1 MSAGPVG
8 RRWCPELTHGLSTE
22 TTVAEPAPRCPS
34 LTIEGWGVASLDL
47 ERTWT
52 SYGDSIPDR
61 VFLFRSTG
69 CWSLLVLRLTDR
81 DEPKGRVARANV
93 SLRRFDSTNE
103 LQGHVDQAYTAGSWF
118 ELAEAGRHEPELFV
132 PWLSERVA
140 RDFDRASVVDNDLA
154 FCVGPSGA
162 PQPGPG
168 RRSMDWRQRAINA
181 VSIRLAELG
190 FEVVAQSESNQAAV
204 PAPEGEVG
212 EVLVRRHGYETRGV
226 VRVDSFGE
234 IFVRLHDEANFTP
247 VEKEGS

>member
-1 MSAGPVG
+1 MP
-8 RRWCPELTHGLSTE
+8 
-22 TTVAEPAPRCPS
+22 EPAPRCPS

-47 ERTWT
+47 ERSWT

-81 DEPKGRVARANV
+81 DEAKGRVARAIV
-93 SLRRFDSTNE
+93 SLRRFDSTKE
-103 LQGHVDQAYTAGSWF
+103 LQGHVEQAYTAGSWF
-118 ELAEAGRHEPELFV
+118 ELAEAGRHQPELFV

-168 RRSMDWRQRAINA
+168 RRLMDWRLRAVNA
-181 VSIRLAELG
+181 VSVRLAELG
-190 FEVVAQSESNQAAV
+190 FEVAAQGANNLAV
-204 PAPEGEVG
+204 VPEGEGEVG
-212 EVLVRRHGYETRGV
+212 EVLVRRHGYEVRGV

-234 IFVRLHDEANFTP
+234 IYVRLHDEASFTL
-247 VEKEGS
+247 VDEEDG

>member
-1 MSAGPVG
+1 VPAPLGGAGALNSSH
-8 RRWCPELTHGLSTE
+8 RLSTE

-47 ERTWT
+47 ERSWT

-81 DEPKGRVARANV
+81 DEAKGRVARANV
-93 SLRRFDSTNE
+93 SLRRFDSTKE
-103 LQGHVDQAYTAGSWF
+103 LQGHVEQAYTAGSWF

-140 RDFDRASVVDNDLA
+140 RDFYRASVVDNDLA
-154 FCVGPSGA
+154 FCVGPSGVH
-162 PQPGPG
+162 QPGPG
-168 RRSMDWRQRAINA
+168 RRLMDWRLRAVNA
-181 VSIRLAELG
+181 VSVRLAELG
-190 FEVVAQSESNQAAV
+190 FEVAAQRASNQAAV
-204 PAPEGEVG
+204 PAREGEVG

-226 VRVDSFGE
+226 VRVDLFGE

-247 VEKEGS
+247 VEEEGS